1 MTALFYEGSPLL
13 LQQSLFDELDE
24 ADLHLASQEQIA
36 LHRLSDSIRHAFA
49 TFDNQGALLVIEA
62 AIDETQPVSLR
73 ADVLSHIIAM
83 ARANVRQS
91 DIVEKI
97 DDLTI
102 AIAMPG
108 AGRIGMTRVADA
120 LRQRV
125 GSTRPTDLTSIEPT
139 TITIGAVHTTESHL
153 IDPNELLLAARV
165 NLDTARSAGGN
176 RTNWSDW
183 PSLDPN
189 PMT

>member
-24 ADLHLASQEQIA
+24 DDHYLASESQIA

-49 TFDNQGALLVIEA
+49 TFDNRGALLVIEA
-62 AIDETQPVSLR
+62 NIDEAQPVSLR
-73 ADVLSHIIAM
+73 ADLLNHIIAM
-83 ARANVRQS
+83 ARANVRES
-91 DIVEKI
+91 DIVERI

-108 AGRIGMTRVADA
+108 SGRIGMTRVADA

-125 GSTRPTDLTSIEPT
+125 GSTRPAGLTSIEPT

-153 IDPNELLLAARV
+153 VDPNELLLAARV
-165 NLDTARSAGGN
+165 NLDSARSAGGN

-183 PSLDPN
+183 PSLEPI
-189 PMT
+189 T